1 MILVAASVT
10 QLPMSTIITGDQSG
24 SPCSSST
31 YTSINDPSRNYNYT
45 GSQGTCDDGY
55 PFANANGGAW
65 IRFEGS
71 GGTQIPTWSIDIN
84 HCGGYLGIWSN
95 DTLPTVPGVPK
106 NITLCSST
114 LAGICIVVFDGAAV
128 YCTGS
133 YYVYFLPPA
142 YICKSRY
149 CTV

>member
-31 YTSINDPSRNYNYT
+31 YTSINDPSRNYKNID
-45 GSQGTCDDGY
+45 SQGTCDNGY
-55 PFANANGGAW
+55 PFITSNGGAW

-71 GGTQIPTWSIDIN
+71 GGTNIPTWPIDIN
-84 HCGGYLGIWSN
+84 HCGGYVGIRSN
-95 DTLPTVPGVPK
+95 TTLPTVINMPTPIMLCVDFGSYECYSMSLASTILCPG
-106 NITLCSST
+106 N
-114 LAGICIVVFDGAAV
+114 
-128 YCTGS
+128 

-142 YICKSRY
+142 MICKARY